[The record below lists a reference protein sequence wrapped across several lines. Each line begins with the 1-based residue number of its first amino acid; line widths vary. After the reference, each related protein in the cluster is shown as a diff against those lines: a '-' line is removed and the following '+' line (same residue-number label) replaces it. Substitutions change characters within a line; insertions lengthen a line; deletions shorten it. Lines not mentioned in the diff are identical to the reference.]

1 MWLIELLAGGIV
13 LMIYAF
19 WTLTSRLATWRLA
32 RLLQASWRVYA
43 TVLSIVLI
51 CCFIVLEYPVVEYYK
66 DIHHLKYLHDC
77 TYRDHIT
84 INHNTF
90 WV

>member
-19 WTLTSRLATWRLA
+19 WTFASCLATWRLA
-32 RLLQASWRVYA
+32 RLQQESWRVYA
-43 TVLSIVLI
+43 TVL
-51 CCFIVLEYPVVEYYK
+51 CRFIVLEYPVVEYYK
-66 DIHHLKYLHDC
+66 DIHHLEYLHDC
-77 TYRDHIT
+77 TYRNHIT

>member
-1 MWLIELLAGGIV
+1 MWLTELAASGIV
-13 LMIYAF
+13 LMVYAIEF
-19 WTLTSRLATWRLA
+19 LRLVSRHGDDAFLHE
-32 RLLQASWRVYA
+32 SWRVYA

-51 CCFIVLEYPVVEYYK
+51 YCFIVLEYPVVEYYK

-77 TYRDHIT
+77 TYRNHIT